1 MVSDDLVLLSMATEH
16 YSTESLPRIWAIEAL
31 ACSKQPC
38 IPELIDLI
46 RSTPDLSADIGKNAR
61 ELICLK
67 ILETLSV
74 ERNQNNNEDP
84 SALHQKIEFD
94 PSDSCEDVL
103 GHMLQEVFYFHY
115 ARYLHQISN
124 LLLQKC

>member
-1 MVSDDLVLLSMATEH
+1 MLSHDSFLLQLYTFFGVLFLLQSSRILVCEL
-16 YSTESLPRIWAIEAL
+16 YST
-31 ACSKQPC
+31 
-38 IPELIDLI
+38 DLI

-115 ARYLHQISN
+115 AS
-124 LLLQKC
+124 